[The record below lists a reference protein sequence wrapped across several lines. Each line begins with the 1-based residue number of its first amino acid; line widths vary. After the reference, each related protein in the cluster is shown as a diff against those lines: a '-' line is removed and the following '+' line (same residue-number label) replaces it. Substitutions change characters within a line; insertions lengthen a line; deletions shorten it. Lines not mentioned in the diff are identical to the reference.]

1 MKALKDYIIAGK
13 QKRSDLITLR
23 TANHDDVV
31 NWIKTLNDVL
41 ELDANKIIQA
51 LKRSGTTQFNTK
63 DNAYTWTVVTSD
75 KVQLLSQ

>member
-1 MKALKDYIIAGK
+1 MKTLKDYIIAGK

-51 LKRSGTTQFNTK
+51 LKRSGITQFNTK
-63 DNAYTWTVVTSD
+63 DNSYSWTVVTSD
-75 KVQLLSQ
+75 KVQVLSY

>member
-63 DNAYTWTVVTSD
+63 DNSYSWTVVTSD
-75 KVQLLSQ
+75 KVQVLSY